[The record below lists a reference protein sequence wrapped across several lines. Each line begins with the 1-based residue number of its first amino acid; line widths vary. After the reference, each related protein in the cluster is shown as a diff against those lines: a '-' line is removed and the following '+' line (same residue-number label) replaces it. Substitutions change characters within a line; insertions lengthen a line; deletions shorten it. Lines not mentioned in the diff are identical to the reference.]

1 LTPTPPSA
9 YPIHIHDN
17 VHDHFFSCRHFFC
30 FVGLPLVTIPS
41 ISYFSPSWGDR
52 TGEPLLLPSRNQ
64 VMGSLSS
71 EGFPLRFHHDIHH
84 DAIQKGSSPSLSL
97 TLPLK
102 YDEEGGNLIPSERIG
117 HTYTHT
123 TQVLRKADAQ
133 LHPECQKIWDPEIL
147 AGKVHRRQKLGC
159 VKEKEKKK
167 AIKKR
172 ATYHFQKSIRSR
184 CSARR

>member
-1 LTPTPPSA
+1 MIMSTTTSSLVDISFVSLA
-9 YPIHIHDN
+9 FLLSLYPQ
-17 VHDHFFSCRHFFC
+17 FSD
-30 FVGLPLVTIPS
+30 
-41 ISYFSPSWGDR
+41 FSPSSGDR
-52 TGEPLLLPSRNQ
+52 TGEPLLPSRNQ